1 MGTAQGLRARK
12 DGARKHRTAALAA
25 ILLGAAC
32 AAAPASAQLAAS
44 QSASVGGQTGA
55 GSAFELTFWQS
66 VTGSNDCAQYQA
78 YLDTYPAGTFG
89 PLARAKMA
97 AIGGCL
103 AAPRPLAAVAAPA
116 PAPVA
121 TPLSPATAP
130 AFAVAPA
137 GPVQAA
143 PVAAL
148 VAPAAPAA
156 AVASAPTVSP
166 AVSAA
171 VTGAA
176 DPAKPAAASL
186 AERLA
191 RASQVFAGGQQ
202 AGPALPA
209 EPSFV
214 AVSEPVPPARFCS
227 TEDRNTFHDRRFVP
241 AQQQA
246 MENNRIAGA
255 HMQELRHFYDAVAA
269 NHDVP
274 AMNASA
280 EAAIAFDPVAR
291 RYFDDS
297 ARYQALFQ
305 QIMAT
310 PVGNCDKAERRAQE
324 DSSKDETH
332 A

>member
-1 MGTAQGLRARK
+1 MGTAQGPCARKDRARK
-12 DGARKHRTAALAA
+12 VRTAALAA
-25 ILLGAAC
+25 IVLGPAC
-32 AAAPASAQLAAS
+32 VAAPASAQLAAS
-44 QSASVGGQTGA
+44 QSASIGGQTGT

-97 AIGGCL
+97 AIGGCF
-103 AAPRPLAAVAAPA
+103 ASPRPLAAASVAVAAPLAPPPPAA
-116 PAPVA
+116 PALA
-121 TPLSPATAP
+121 TIPTA
-130 AFAVAPA
+130 
-137 GPVQAA
+137 PVQAA

-148 VAPAAPAA
+148 VAPAVPVA
-156 AVASAPTVSP
+156 AVASAAAAPAASP
-166 AVSAA
+166 A

-191 RASQVFAGGQQ
+191 KASQAFAGGQQ
-202 AGPALPA
+202 AGPTLPA

-227 TEDRNTFHDRRFVP
+227 TEDRNAFHDRRFVP

-246 MENNRIAGA
+246 MENNRLAGA

-324 DSSKDETH
+324 DSTKDQTH